1 MMGFRWIDFFVW
13 IVVALGLIGVHFLL
27 LGIPGAI
34 AYEGWQV
41 VLNNLFQR
49 EVIADTSGLGSG
61 TWALVLIVGVC
72 LPWGLP
78 LGYILTIW
86 LPRSRVQRFPR
97 PFHSRITW
105 ILLVGL
111 LWTLPVVLYFSESV
125 REITQ

>member
-1 MMGFRWIDFFVW
+1 MMGFRWIDFLVW
-13 IVVALGLIGVHFLL
+13 ILVALGLVGVHFFL

-34 AYEGWQV
+34 AYEGWHV
-41 VLNNLFQR
+41 ILNNLFQR

-61 TWALVLIVGVC
+61 TWVLVLIIGLW

-78 LGYILTIW
+78 LGYVLTIW
-86 LPRSRVQRFPR
+86 LSRSRVQRFPR
-97 PFHSRITW
+97 PFCSRITW